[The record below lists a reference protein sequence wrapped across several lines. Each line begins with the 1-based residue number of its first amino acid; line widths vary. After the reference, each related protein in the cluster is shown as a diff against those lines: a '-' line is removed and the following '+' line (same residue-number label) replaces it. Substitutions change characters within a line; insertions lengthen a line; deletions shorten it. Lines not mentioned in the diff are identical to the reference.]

1 MVLHFTGDYDE
12 RYEAGD
18 HLRNLE
24 SVLKRVLKELGNTFK
39 TYRVPDKK
47 LRKYNTTKKDATKG
61 KFLRPDDKWLIP
73 EYSFEVFKYDLVD
86 SEHRPTMDI
95 INDYSEQRMGT
106 ENRDDGA
113 EDDDDAAAGQEL
125 FHVPDVP
132 PEEKKADGEDGDF
145 FGTGAAGA
153 EDSPGHE
160 GSGLSGVS
168 AEVSAER
175 SAEIQRLRDEMKQAK
190 EESKEEAMNAENF
203 KVIKE
208 ELTRRRT
215 LSRRQTEIFR
225 EEKHDELWTP
235 NELTPVQEEV
245 EITQDFNPTSF

>member
-18 HLRNLE
+18 HIRNLE

-61 KFLRPDDKWLIP
+61 KFLRPDVKWLIP
-73 EYSFEVFKYDLVD
+73 EYEFEVFKYDLVD

-95 INDYSEQRMGT
+95 INDFSEQRMGT
-106 ENRDDGA
+106 ENK
-113 EDDDDAAAGQEL
+113 EDDEDDAAAGSEL

-132 PEEKKADGEDGDF
+132 PEEKKGEGDDEDAGF
-145 FGTGAAGA
+145 FGTGAAGG
-153 EDSPGHE
+153 EDAAGHE
-160 GSGLSGVS
+160 GSGLSGGS
-168 AEVSAER
+168 AEMSADKR
-175 SAEIQRLRDEMKQAK
+175 AEVQRLREEMKQAK
-190 EESKEEAMNAENF
+190 EESKEEAMSAENF

-215 LSRRQTEIFR
+215 ISRRQTEIFR

-235 NELTPVQEEV
+235 NELTPV
-245 EITQDFNPTSF
+245 